1 MCRRADRRSI
11 IGKAAKLEHGGVDL
25 TPVAKVIDSWQEGM
39 VDHEVAED
47 LKIPVH
53 YVASVR
59 NMLGLTANYRH
70 VSTRSRRRAA
80 RAMAEAG
87 QTIAEI
93 ASILQTRVEIVD
105 KWVKAATA

>member
-1 MCRRADRRSI
+1 MGS
-11 IGKAAKLEHGGVDL
+11 AAKLEYGGVDL
-25 TPVAKVIDSWQEGM
+25 TPLAKVIDSWQEGM

-53 YVASVR
+53 YIAAVR
-59 NMLGLTANYRH
+59 KVLGLAANYRH
-70 VSTRSRRRAA
+70 VSTRSRRKAA

-87 QTIAEI
+87 QTTAEI
-93 ASILQTRVEIVD
+93 SSILKVRAEIVE